1 MASSAQDVQRCTL
14 CKHAVAPMH
23 CDTCGINICKD
34 CVEYHI
40 SDVSID
46 HKVVPLKHR
55 GSITDYS
62 TCSKH
67 KTKQRDLHC
76 EQCNISIC
84 SECTSSIVHR
94 GHNFLYIKEKILERK
109 ERVLKDLGELEKS
122 LHPKYEEISSNIQVQ
137 RDVLTKGSQTARKA
151 IRKHG
156 EDLHQEVNSI
166 ITELKSDL
174 DKMESKQ
181 QTSLNKQHNEVAET
195 ISKIQKSIAR
205 LRKLSKTNDESLLLS
220 YNSRNAEFR
229 NLPHEIKVTL
239 PSFTPN
245 KINREQLH
253 KQIGSLSFTTE
264 GQLCTKEKQGVKSSL
279 QDRLLP
285 SGSSTLI
292 TIETG
297 YRSLYSVSCVGDE
310 EIWTC
315 GLDNIMK
322 LYNLQGEL
330 VKSIQTKSGN
340 LPQDISVTNDGKL
353 VYVDHEDRSVNLVN
367 NKNIK
372 AVVRLQGWK
381 PRNVCCTSSGGF
393 LVMMIKDDNKQSRV
407 LRYTGGSEKQFE
419 TFEFNDNG
427 DRLYSSGGMKYVS
440 ENKNQDICV
449 ADNKVH
455 AIVVINKN
463 GKHRFSYTGPPLAS
477 NESFDPVGITTNK
490 YSQIL
495 TTDCSNH
502 RIHILDQNGQFLR
515 YIDNCGLHTP
525 WGLCV
530 DTHNRLLI
538 AESKSGL
545 VKKIRYEM

>member
-1 MASSAQDVQRCTL
+1 MDSRYSAQDVQRCTL
-14 CKHAVAPMH
+14 CKDAVAPMY
-23 CDTCGINICKD
+23 CDTCRINICKD
-34 CVEYHI
+34 CVESHV

-55 GSITDYS
+55 GSIPDYS
-62 TCSKH
+62 VCSKH

-84 SECTSSIVHR
+84 VECTSSIDHR

-109 ERVLKDLGELEKS
+109 ERVLKDLGELENS
-122 LHPKYEEISSNIQVQ
+122 LHQKYEEISSNIQAQKVI
-137 RDVLTKGSQTARKA
+137 LTKNSRTVRTA
-151 IRKHG
+151 ISKHG
-156 EDLHQEVNSI
+156 EDLHQEVDSI
-166 ITELKSDL
+166 ITKLKSDL

-181 QTSLNKQHNEVAET
+181 LAFLNKQQNEVAGT
-195 ISKIQKSIAR
+195 ISEIRKSITR
-205 LRKLSKTNDESLLLS
+205 LRKLSNSNDDSLLLT
-220 YNSRNAEFR
+220 YDSRNAEFR

-253 KQIGSLSFTTE
+253 KQLGSLSFTTE
-264 GQLCTKEKQGVKSSL
+264 DQLCTNEKRGVKSSP

-285 SGSSTLI
+285 SGPSTLI

-315 GLDNIMK
+315 GLDNIMR

-340 LPQDISVTNDGKL
+340 LPQDISVTRSGKL
-353 VYVDHEDRSVNLVN
+353 VYVDHEDRSINLVN

-372 AVVRLQGWK
+372 AEVRLQGWK
-381 PRNVCCTSSGGF
+381 PRNVCCTSSGGY
-393 LVMMIKDDNKQSRV
+393 LVMMIKDENKQSRV
-407 LRYTGGSEKQFE
+407 LRYTGSETQ
-419 TFEFNDNG
+419 TFQFNDKG
-427 DRLYSSGGMKYVS
+427 ELLYSSGGMKYVS

-449 ADNKVH
+449 ADNKAQ

-463 GKHRFSYTGPPLAS
+463 GKHRFSYTGNPSAS
-477 NESFDPVGITTNK
+477 NESFDPVGITTDNH
-490 YSQIL
+490 SQIL

-530 DTHNRLLI
+530 DTYNRLLV
-538 AESKSGL
+538 AETKSGL
-545 VKKIRYEM
+545 VKKIRYDM

>member
-1 MASSAQDVQRCTL
+1 MDSRYSAQDIQRCTL
-14 CKHAVAPMH
+14 CKHAVAPMY
-23 CDTCGINICKD
+23 CDTCRINICKD
-34 CVEYHI
+34 CVESHV

-55 GSITDYS
+55 GSIPDYS
-62 TCSKH
+62 ICSEH

-84 SECTSSIVHR
+84 VECTSSIDHR

-109 ERVLKDLGELEKS
+109 ERVLKDLVELEKS
-122 LHPKYEEISSNIQVQ
+122 LHQKYEEISSNIQVQ
-137 RDVLTKGSQTARKA
+137 KDILTENSQTVKTA
-151 IRKHG
+151 ISKHG
-156 EDLHQEVNSI
+156 DDLHQEVESL
-166 ITELKSDL
+166 ITKLKSDL
-174 DKMESKQ
+174 YKTESKQ
-181 QTSLNKQHNEVAET
+181 LASLNKQQNEVAVT
-195 ISKIQKSIAR
+195 ISEIKKSIAR
-205 LRKLSKTNDESLLLS
+205 LRKLSNSNDDSLLLS

-229 NLPHEIKVTL
+229 NLPHEIEVTL

-253 KQIGSLSFTTE
+253 KQIGSLSFTTK
-264 GQLCTKEKQGVKSSL
+264 GQLCTKVKRGVKSSL

-285 SGSSTLI
+285 SEPSTLI

-297 YRSLYSVSCVGDE
+297 YRSLYSVSCIGDE

-315 GLDNIMK
+315 GLDNIMR
-322 LYNLQGEL
+322 LYNIQGEL

-340 LPQDISVTNDGKL
+340 LPQDISVTRDGEL
-353 VYVDHEDRSVNLVN
+353 IYVDHEDRSVNLVN
-367 NKNIK
+367 NKRIE
-372 AVVRLQGWK
+372 AVVRLQWWK

-393 LVMMIKDDNKQSRV
+393 LVMMIKDENKQSRV
-407 LRYTGGSEKQFE
+407 LRYTGSEKH
-419 TFEFNDNG
+419 TFQFNDNG
-427 DRLYSSGGMKYVS
+427 KLLYSSGGMKYVS

-449 ADNKVH
+449 ADNKAQ

-463 GKHRFSYTGPPLAS
+463 GKHRFSYTGPPSAS
-477 NESFDPVGITTNK
+477 NESFDPVGITTDNHG
-490 YSQIL
+490 QIL
-495 TTDCSNH
+495 TTDCRNH

-515 YIDNCGLHTP
+515 FIDNCGLHTP

-530 DTHNRLLI
+530 DTHNRLLV

-545 VKKIRYEM
+545 IKEIRYDM

>member
-1 MASSAQDVQRCTL
+1 MDSRYSAQDIQRCTL
-14 CKHAVAPMH
+14 CKHAVAPMY
-23 CDTCGINICKD
+23 CDTCRINICKD
-34 CVEYHI
+34 CVESHV

-55 GSITDYS
+55 GSIPDYS
-62 TCSKH
+62 ICSEH

-84 SECTSSIVHR
+84 VECTSSIDHR

-122 LHPKYEEISSNIQVQ
+122 LHQKYEEISSNIQVQ
-137 RDVLTKGSQTARKA
+137 KDILTENSQTVKTA
-151 IRKHG
+151 ISKHG
-156 EDLHQEVNSI
+156 DDLHQEVESL
-166 ITELKSDL
+166 ITKLKSDL
-174 DKMESKQ
+174 YKTESKQ
-181 QTSLNKQHNEVAET
+181 LASLNKQQNEVAVT
-195 ISKIQKSIAR
+195 ISEIKKSIAR
-205 LRKLSKTNDESLLLS
+205 LRKLSNSNDDSLLLS

-229 NLPHEIKVTL
+229 NLPHEIEVTL

-253 KQIGSLSFTTE
+253 KQIGSLSFTTK
-264 GQLCTKEKQGVKSSL
+264 GQLCTKVKRGVKSSL

-285 SGSSTLI
+285 SEPSTLI

-297 YRSLYSVSCVGDE
+297 YRSLYSVSCIGDE

-315 GLDNIMK
+315 GLDNIMR
-322 LYNLQGEL
+322 LYNIQGEL

-340 LPQDISVTNDGKL
+340 LPQDISVTRDGEL
-353 VYVDHEDRSVNLVN
+353 IYVDHEDRSVNLVN
-367 NKNIK
+367 NKRIE
-372 AVVRLQGWK
+372 AVVRLQWWK
-381 PRNVCCTSSGGF
+381 PCNVCCTSSGGF
-393 LVMMIKDDNKQSRV
+393 LVMMIKDENKQSRV
-407 LRYTGGSEKQFE
+407 LRYTGSEKH
-419 TFEFNDNG
+419 TFQFNDNG
-427 DRLYSSGGMKYVS
+427 KLLYSSGGMKYVS

-449 ADNKVH
+449 ADNKAQ

-463 GKHRFSYTGPPLAS
+463 GKHRFSYTGPPSAS
-477 NESFDPVGITTNK
+477 NESFDPVGITTDNHG
-490 YSQIL
+490 QIL
-495 TTDCSNH
+495 TTDCRNH

-515 YIDNCGLHTP
+515 FIDNCGLHTP

-530 DTHNRLLI
+530 DTHNRLLV

-545 VKKIRYEM
+545 IKEIRYDM

>member
-1 MASSAQDVQRCTL
+1 MDSRYSARDIQRCTL
-14 CKHAVAPMH
+14 CKHAVAPMY
-23 CDTCGINICKD
+23 CDTCRINICKD
-34 CVEYHI
+34 CVESHV

-55 GSITDYS
+55 GSIPDYS
-62 TCSKH
+62 ICSKH

-84 SECTSSIVHR
+84 VECTSSIDHR

-122 LHPKYEEISSNIQVQ
+122 LHQKYEEISSNIQVQ
-137 RDVLTKGSQTARKA
+137 KDILTENSQTVKTA
-151 IRKHG
+151 ISNHG
-156 EDLHQEVNSI
+156 DDLHQEVESL
-166 ITELKSDL
+166 ITKLKSDL
-174 DKMESKQ
+174 DKTESKQ
-181 QTSLNKQHNEVAET
+181 LASLNKQQNEVAVT
-195 ISKIQKSIAR
+195 ISEIKKSIAR
-205 LRKLSKTNDESLLLS
+205 LRKLSNSNDDSLLLS

-229 NLPHEIKVTL
+229 NLPHEIEETL
-239 PSFTPN
+239 PSFTPS

-253 KQIGSLSFTTE
+253 KQIGSLSFTTK
-264 GQLCTKEKQGVKSSL
+264 GQLCTKVKRGVKSSL

-285 SGSSTLI
+285 SEPSTLI

-297 YRSLYSVSCVGDE
+297 YRSLYSVSCIGDE

-315 GLDNIMK
+315 GLDNIMR
-322 LYNLQGEL
+322 LYNIQGEL

-340 LPQDISVTNDGKL
+340 LPQDISVTRDGEL
-353 VYVDHEDRSVNLVN
+353 IYVDHEDRSVNLVN
-367 NKNIK
+367 NKRIK
-372 AVVRLQGWK
+372 AVVRLQWWK

-393 LVMMIKDDNKQSRV
+393 LVMMIKDENKQSRV
-407 LRYTGGSEKQFE
+407 LRYTGSEKH
-419 TFEFNDNG
+419 TFQFNDNG
-427 DRLYSSGGMKYVS
+427 KLLYSSGGMKYVS

-449 ADNKVH
+449 ADNKAQ

-463 GKHRFSYTGPPLAS
+463 GKHRFSYTGPPSAS
-477 NESFDPVGITTNK
+477 NESFDPVGITTDNHG
-490 YSQIL
+490 QIL
-495 TTDCSNH
+495 TTDCRNH

-515 YIDNCGLHTP
+515 FIDNCGLHTP

-530 DTHNRLLI
+530 DTHNRLLV

-545 VKKIRYEM
+545 IKEIRYDM

>member
-1 MASSAQDVQRCTL
+1 MDSRYSAQDIQRCTL
-14 CKHAVAPMH
+14 CKHAVAPMY
-23 CDTCGINICKD
+23 CDTCRINICKD
-34 CVEYHI
+34 CVESHV

-55 GSITDYS
+55 GSIPDYS
-62 TCSKH
+62 ICSEH

-84 SECTSSIVHR
+84 VECTSSIDHR

-109 ERVLKDLGELEKS
+109 ERVLKDLVELEKS
-122 LHPKYEEISSNIQVQ
+122 LHQKYEEISSNIQVQ
-137 RDVLTKGSQTARKA
+137 KDILTENSQTVKTA
-151 IRKHG
+151 ISKHG
-156 EDLHQEVNSI
+156 DDLHQEVESL
-166 ITELKSDL
+166 ITKLKSDL
-174 DKMESKQ
+174 YKTESKQ
-181 QTSLNKQHNEVAET
+181 LASLNKQQNEVAVT
-195 ISKIQKSIAR
+195 ISEIKKSIAR
-205 LRKLSKTNDESLLLS
+205 LRKLSNSNDDSLLLS

-229 NLPHEIKVTL
+229 NLPHEIEVTL

-253 KQIGSLSFTTE
+253 KQIGSLSFTTK
-264 GQLCTKEKQGVKSSL
+264 GQLCTKVKRGVKSSL

-285 SGSSTLI
+285 SEPSTLI

-297 YRSLYSVSCVGDE
+297 YRSLYSVSCIGDE

-315 GLDNIMK
+315 GLDNIMR
-322 LYNLQGEL
+322 LYNIQGEL

-340 LPQDISVTNDGKL
+340 LPQDISVTRDGEL
-353 VYVDHEDRSVNLVN
+353 IYVDHEDRSVNLVN
-367 NKNIK
+367 NKRIE
-372 AVVRLQGWK
+372 AVVRLQWWK

-393 LVMMIKDDNKQSRV
+393 LVMMIKDENKQSRV
-407 LRYTGGSEKQFE
+407 LRYTGSEKH
-419 TFEFNDNG
+419 TFQFNDNG
-427 DRLYSSGGMKYVS
+427 KLLYSSGEMKYVS

-449 ADNKVH
+449 ADNKAQ

-463 GKHRFSYTGPPLAS
+463 GKHRFSYTGPPSAS
-477 NESFDPVGITTNK
+477 NESFDPVGITTDNHG
-490 YSQIL
+490 QIL
-495 TTDCSNH
+495 TTDCRNH

-515 YIDNCGLHTP
+515 FIDNCGLHTP

-530 DTHNRLLI
+530 DTHNRLLV

-545 VKKIRYEM
+545 IKEIRYDM

>member
-1 MASSAQDVQRCTL
+1 MDSRYSAQDIQRCTL
-14 CKHAVAPMH
+14 CKHAVAPMY
-23 CDTCGINICKD
+23 CDTCRINICKD
-34 CVEYHI
+34 CVESHV

-55 GSITDYS
+55 GSIPDYS
-62 TCSKH
+62 ICSKH

-84 SECTSSIVHR
+84 VECTSSIDHR

-122 LHPKYEEISSNIQVQ
+122 LHQKYEEISSNIQVQ
-137 RDVLTKGSQTARKA
+137 KDILTENSQTVKTA
-151 IRKHG
+151 ISNHG
-156 EDLHQEVNSI
+156 DDLHQEVESL
-166 ITELKSDL
+166 ITKLKSDL
-174 DKMESKQ
+174 DKTESKQ
-181 QTSLNKQHNEVAET
+181 LASLNKQQNEVAVT
-195 ISKIQKSIAR
+195 ISEIKKSIAR
-205 LRKLSKTNDESLLLS
+205 LRKLSNSNDDSLLLS

-229 NLPHEIKVTL
+229 NLPHEIEETL
-239 PSFTPN
+239 PSFTPS

-253 KQIGSLSFTTE
+253 KQIGSLSFTTK
-264 GQLCTKEKQGVKSSL
+264 GQLCTKVKRGVKSSL

-285 SGSSTLI
+285 SEPSTLI

-297 YRSLYSVSCVGDE
+297 YRSLYSVSCIGDE

-315 GLDNIMK
+315 GLDNIMR
-322 LYNLQGEL
+322 LYNIQGEL

-340 LPQDISVTNDGKL
+340 LPQDISVTRDGEL
-353 VYVDHEDRSVNLVN
+353 IYVDHEDRSVNLVN
-367 NKNIK
+367 NKRIK
-372 AVVRLQGWK
+372 AVVRLQWWK

-393 LVMMIKDDNKQSRV
+393 LVMMIKDENKQSRV
-407 LRYTGGSEKQFE
+407 LRYTGSEKH
-419 TFEFNDNG
+419 TFQFNDNG
-427 DRLYSSGGMKYVS
+427 KLLYSSGGMKYVS

-449 ADNKVH
+449 ADNKAQ

-463 GKHRFSYTGPPLAS
+463 GKHRFSYTGPPSAS
-477 NESFDPVGITTNK
+477 NESFDPVGITTDNHG
-490 YSQIL
+490 QIL
-495 TTDCSNH
+495 TTDCRNH

-515 YIDNCGLHTP
+515 FIDNCGLHTP

-530 DTHNRLLI
+530 DTHNRLLV

-545 VKKIRYEM
+545 IKEIRYDM

>member
-1 MASSAQDVQRCTL
+1 MDSRFSAQDIQRCTL
-14 CKHAVAPMH
+14 CKHAVAPMY
-23 CDTCGINICKD
+23 CDTCRINICKD
-34 CVEYHI
+34 CVESHV

-46 HKVVPLKHR
+46 HKVVLLKHR
-55 GSITDYS
+55 GSIPDYS
-62 TCSKH
+62 ICSKH

-84 SECTSSIVHR
+84 VECTSSIDHR

-122 LHPKYEEISSNIQVQ
+122 LHQKYEEISSNIQVQ
-137 RDVLTKGSQTARKA
+137 KDILTENSQTVKTA
-151 IRKHG
+151 ISNHG
-156 EDLHQEVNSI
+156 DDLHQEVESL
-166 ITELKSDL
+166 ITKLKSDL
-174 DKMESKQ
+174 DKTESKQ
-181 QTSLNKQHNEVAET
+181 LASLNKQQNEVAVT
-195 ISKIQKSIAR
+195 ISEIKKSIAR
-205 LRKLSKTNDESLLLS
+205 LRKLSNSNDDSLLLS

-229 NLPHEIKVTL
+229 NLPHEIEETL
-239 PSFTPN
+239 PSFTPS

-253 KQIGSLSFTTE
+253 KQIGSLSFTTK
-264 GQLCTKEKQGVKSSL
+264 GQLCTKVKQGVKSSL

-285 SGSSTLI
+285 SEPSTLI

-297 YRSLYSVSCVGDE
+297 YRSLYSVSCIGDE

-315 GLDNIMK
+315 GLDNIMR
-322 LYNLQGEL
+322 LYNIQGEL

-340 LPQDISVTNDGKL
+340 LPQDISVTRDGEL
-353 VYVDHEDRSVNLVN
+353 IYVDHEDRSVNLVN
-367 NKNIK
+367 NKKIK

-393 LVMMIKDDNKQSRV
+393 LVMMIKDENKQSRV
-407 LRYTGGSEKQFE
+407 LRYTGSEKH
-419 TFEFNDNG
+419 TFQFNDNG
-427 DRLYSSGGMKYVS
+427 KLLYSSGGMKYVS

-449 ADNKVH
+449 ADNKAQ

-463 GKHRFSYTGPPLAS
+463 GKHRFSYTGPPSAS
-477 NESFDPVGITTNK
+477 NESFDPVGITTDNHG
-490 YSQIL
+490 QIL
-495 TTDCSNH
+495 TTDCRNH

-515 YIDNCGLHTP
+515 FIDNCGLHTP

-530 DTHNRLLI
+530 DTHNRLLV

-545 VKKIRYEM
+545 IKEIRYDM